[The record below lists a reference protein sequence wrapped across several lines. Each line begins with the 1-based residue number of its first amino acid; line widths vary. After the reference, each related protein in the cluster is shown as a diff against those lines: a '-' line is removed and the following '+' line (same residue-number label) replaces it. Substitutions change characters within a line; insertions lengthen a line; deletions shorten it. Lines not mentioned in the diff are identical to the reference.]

1 MIRCILFD
9 LDDTLLTTNLD
20 AFLPGYFSALSGRL
34 SAFVPP
40 KVLID
45 ALMASTRLMADAH
58 DPSLTNQQVFDADFF
73 PRIGLAESL
82 LRPIFEEFYRDDFPR
97 LRALTSPRLGAREVV
112 EAAFRCC
119 RRVVIATQP
128 VFPLAAIQQRMD
140 WAGVSGLPYRL
151 ITSYE
156 NMRTCK
162 PMPGYYLEIASVLD
176 CPPEDCLMVGN
187 DLDQDITP
195 AQRAGMATYWVT
207 DSTAGV
213 PSGRQRGALAHLSQL
228 LSEADACAPD

>member
-1 MIRCILFD
+1 M
-9 LDDTLLTTNLD
+9 
-20 AFLPGYFSALSGRL
+20 
-34 SAFVPP
+34 
-40 KVLID
+40 
-45 ALMASTRLMADAH
+45 
-58 DPSLTNQQVFDADFF
+58 
-73 PRIGLAESL
+73 
-82 LRPIFEEFYRDDFPR
+82 
-97 LRALTSPRLGAREVV
+97 TSPACGRSLVPGLGRGRWWKPPSV
-112 EAAFRCC
+112 AAAGWSSPPSRSFLWRPSSS
-119 RRVVIATQP
+119 VWT
-128 VFPLAAIQQRMD
+128 
-140 WAGVSGLPYRL
+140 AGVSGLPYRL

-207 DSTAGV
+207 NSTAGV